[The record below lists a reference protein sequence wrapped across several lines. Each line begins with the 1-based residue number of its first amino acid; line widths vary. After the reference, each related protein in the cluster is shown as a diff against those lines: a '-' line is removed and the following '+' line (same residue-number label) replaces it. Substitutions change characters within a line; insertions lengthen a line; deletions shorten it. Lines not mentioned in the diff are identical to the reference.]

1 MTTDTLSN
9 TTTAAYCINGNPAPR
24 EAFYAL
30 ACDPTR
36 SIAVEACAGAG
47 KTWMLV
53 SRILRALLDGC
64 PPQDILAITFT
75 KKAAGEMR
83 DRLNAELRR
92 WVGLSDDALAA
103 ELRARGLSAA
113 DAQRRAPEARSLH
126 PRLTALGRPVQV
138 RTFHGWFAALLR
150 GAPLS
155 VLQELEL
162 PPQYELLEDDAQA
175 VALVWPR
182 LYAALAASPSDKQDF
197 MDSVAQ
203 HGRHQT
209 LKALEN
215 ALQKRVE
222 FALSDAAGVV
232 DASVQHFGELFPR
245 WADLD
250 TPEQALLDPAART
263 RWLAWA
269 KALGGETNK
278 TPKAAADGVV
288 KAFALADQAAL
299 MPQRLALLRKAFFVA
314 TEDRLSHNLTKF
326 AAAQEAEP
334 ELQDLCSAQ
343 RQHQAWQHHQ
353 RMARL
358 SRVLLSAFGALKR
371 ERGWIDMNDVE
382 GAARR
387 LLGDAELSGWM
398 QQRLDARVRHVLID
412 EFQDTNPLQ
421 WQALYGWLSA
431 YAGAGPGEAPCVF
444 LVGDPKQSIY
454 RFRRA
459 EPQVFKAA
467 QAFVVSGLAG
477 ALLSCDHTR
486 RCALGVVQA
495 LNTAMLGAL
504 AAGEYSDY
512 RAHTTEST
520 QPGAVLALP
529 QVARPSRERP
539 GATDDEEPAW
549 RDSLTTPRVLPEDT
563 LSALEARQAADWVAA
578 EIASGQRKADDVM
591 VLSRRRERLGWMHAA
606 LLERGIA
613 SEQPEKL
620 DLCEAPAVQDVV
632 ALLDVLVSPRHDLSL
647 ARALKSPLFGWS
659 DDALAQ
665 IARMARDA
673 PVMRLHPQ
681 ATPRSEAGN
690 SAGNSATD
698 APTPAPASLKT
709 PWWDVLQRFA
719 ALPAH
724 KQTRCLQRPEQDP
737 DATQTKTQAADF
749 VATAQ
754 RLALYQHWVQTLP
767 PHDALSALY
776 DHGDVLARF
785 AQAVPSSQRA
795 AVLAQLR
802 DVLAQSL
809 AQDGG
814 RFLTPYRL
822 VRALKAGGIKA
833 TPSQTPGAVRLLTI
847 HGAKGLEAH
856 TVLMLD
862 TDTGSSKPDS
872 MGVLVD
878 WPGENP
884 VPRRFVFLASEK
896 SPPACVVSVL
906 QQEQQARA
914 LEELNAL
921 YVALTRAEERLVISS
936 FEPHQRSS
944 AASWYQR
951 LQPLALPLDQ
961 PLPLSKLLAQPLSA
975 PLDAAD
981 APDTPDASEALP
993 STQAANSSATTATAT
1008 SFVLLS
1014 LPSYTP
1020 PATRA
1025 TQAEALPSPT
1035 DAPALPNDERARIG
1049 LALHRLLQWC
1059 PTPAQ
1064 GFDWTP
1070 THLQAA
1076 AREFGLN
1083 PEQAQAAQ
1091 TMARNILTGPAAWVW
1106 DAEQLDHWGNEVE
1119 LFHQGELL
1127 RLDRLVHQ
1135 RATAN
1140 QAATWWVLDFKSAEN
1155 PEQQPELL
1163 AQMRRYQQAV
1173 TQAQPGEP
1181 LRLAFINPLGQL
1193 REVTPDMLT
1202 P

>member
-1 MTTDTLSN
+1 MTS
-9 TTTAAYCINGNPAPR
+9 AAYRINGNQVPR
-24 EAFYAL
+24 EAFYAV
-30 ACDPTR
+30 ACDPAR

-64 PPQDILAITFT
+64 APQDILAITFT
-75 KKAAGEMR
+75 KKASGEMR

-92 WVGLSDDALAA
+92 WAGLSDDALVS
-103 ELRARGLSAA
+103 ELRARGLTEA
-113 DAQRRAPEARSLH
+113 DALRSTPEARSLH

-155 VLQELEL
+155 VLQELQL

-175 VALVWPR
+175 VAQVWPR
-182 LYAALAASPSDKQDF
+182 FYAALAANPDDRQDF

-209 LKALEN
+209 LKALEK

-222 FALSDAAGVV
+222 FGLADAAGVV
-232 DASVQHFGELFPR
+232 EASVQAFADLFPR
-245 WADLD
+245 WAGLAS
-250 TPEQALLDPAART
+250 PELALLAPGARA

-278 TPKAAADGVV
+278 TPKVAAAGVV
-288 KAFALADQAAL
+288 DAFALADEPAL
-299 MPQRLALLRKAFFVA
+299 MPQRLALLRKAFFVVA
-314 TEDRLSHNLTKF
+314 EDRLNTNLTKF
-326 AAAQEAEP
+326 AAAQEAAP
-334 ELQDLCSAQ
+334 ELQDLCSAR

-358 SRVLLSAFGALKR
+358 SRVLLAAYGALKR

-382 GAARR
+382 GAALR

-467 QAFVVSGLAG
+467 QAFVVDGLAG

-486 RCALGVVQA
+486 RCAQGVVEV
-495 LNTAMLGAL
+495 LNTAMLA
-504 AAGEYSDY
+504 AVQAGEYSSDY
-512 RAHTTEST
+512 REHTTESAE
-520 QPGAVLALP
+520 PGAVLALP
-529 QVARPSRERP
+529 QLARSLRERP
-539 GATDDEEPAW
+539 GSATGGEPVW
-549 RDSLTTPRVLPEDT
+549 RDSLTTPRVFPEDT
-563 LSALEARQAADWVAA
+563 MSALEARQAADWVAG
-578 EIASGQRKADDVM
+578 EIASGRVKADDVM

-632 ALLDVLVSPRHDLSL
+632 ALLDALVSPQHDLSL

-665 IARMARDA
+665 LARLRLRWTVRGQAGGDA
-673 PVMRLHPQ
+673 TGSLDQDTRAVAAM
-681 ATPRSEAGN
+681 
-690 SAGNSATD
+690 
-698 APTPAPASLKT
+698 PTSVKPS
-709 PWWDVLQRFA
+709 WWDVLQRFA
-719 ALPAH
+719 ALPADEH
-724 KQTRCLQRPEQDP
+724 AALLQHPEHSSAAAAAQTV
-737 DATQTKTQAADF
+737 DF

-754 RLALYQHWVQTLP
+754 RLALYRSWVHSLP

-785 AQAVPSSQRA
+785 AQAVPTSQRG

-802 DVLAQSL
+802 DLLAQSL

-833 TPSQTPGAVRLLTI
+833 TPSQTPCAVRLLTI

-862 TDTGSSKPDS
+862 TDSGSSKPDN

-878 WPGENP
+878 WPGEDAA
-884 VPRRFVFLASEK
+884 PRRFVFLASEK
-896 SPPACVVSVL
+896 APPACAAGVL
-906 QQEQQARA
+906 LVEQQARA

-921 YVALTRAEERLVISS
+921 YVALTRAEHRLVISS
-936 FEPHQRSS
+936 FEPHQRGS
-944 AASWYQR
+944 ATSWYQR
-951 LQPLALPLDQ
+951 LQPLAQPLD
-961 PLPLSKLLAQPLSA
+961 A
-975 PLDAAD
+975 PDAAD
-981 APDTPDASEALP
+981 ALPDTPTAQGAATPFVLP
-993 STQAANSSATTATAT
+993 S
-1008 SFVLLS
+1008 
-1014 LPSYTP
+1014 LPAYVP
-1020 PATRA
+1020 PAGGAPEPESEQQQPAEQGDEPTRM
-1025 TQAEALPSPT
+1025 
-1035 DAPALPNDERARIG
+1035 G

-1059 PTPAQ
+1059 PTPAA
-1064 GFDWTP
+1064 GFEWTAA
-1070 THLQAA
+1070 HLQAV
-1076 AREFGLN
+1076 AREFGLSLAL
-1083 PEQAQAAQ
+1083 AQAAQ
-1091 TMARNILTGPAAWVW
+1091 AMAQRIVAGQAAWAW

-1127 RLDRLVHQ
+1127 RLDRLVRQ
-1135 RATAN
+1135 RGTSTAPG
-1140 QAATWWVLDFKSAEN
+1140 AWWVLDFKSAEH
-1155 PEQQPELL
+1155 PERQPALL
-1163 AQMRRYQQAV
+1163 AQMRRYQQALAD
-1173 TQAQPGEP
+1173 TRPGEVV
-1181 LRLAFINPLGQL
+1181 RLAFINPQGLL
-1193 REVTPDMLT
+1193 LELTPDLLAS
-1202 P
+1202 